1 MRNINH
7 NTRVSHHIDCEGGGS
22 DEAISTLILPFQNL
36 KVSLRAGTECCRG
49 DKEQRKVGARLVSA
63 GCFYRPYMNKFG
75 GVLENKTR

>member
-36 KVSLRAGTECCRG
+36 IVSLGAGTEFCRG
-49 DKEQRKVGARLVSA
+49 DPEQKKKVLVSA
-63 GCFYRPYMNKFG
+63 GCFHRSDMNKFG